1 MYYNNDMKFK
11 DHKLPNQPQP
21 VQTSQNRRFCL
32 IKIERRCRTLL
43 EGVWFLVS
51 LFVYAFVVSHVKW
64 YYLLDSANTHTKF
77 SC

>member
-21 VQTSQNRRFCL
+21 FQTSQNRRFCL
-32 IKIERRCRTLL
+32 MKIERRCRILL
-43 EGVWFLVS
+43 EIVWFLVS

-64 YYLLDSANTHTKF
+64 YYLLDSANTYKML